1 MFHIASHFLVPL
13 VVALVAYRSRW
24 RQAALLMVATM
35 VVDADH
41 LLAVPIYDPARCS
54 IGFHPLHST
63 VAIALYAAAFV
74 APLLIPKQGVDSA
87 IHRRAWP
94 VHIAGLGLLIHMA
107 LDWTE
112 CVRR

>member
-1 MFHIASHFLVPL
+1 MFHIASHLLVPL
-13 VVALVAYRSRW
+13 AVGLLAYRPQW
-24 RQAALLMVATM
+24 RRAALIMAATM
-35 VVDADH
+35 VVDSDH
-41 LLAVPIYDPARCS
+41 LLATPIYDPERCS

-74 APLLIPKQGVDSA
+74 APLLIPKHGIDPG

-112 CVRR
+112 CVRH

>member
-1 MFHIASHFLVPL
+1 MA
-13 VVALVAYRSRW
+13 
-24 RQAALLMVATM
+24 ATM

-41 LLAVPIYDPARCS
+41 LLATPIYDPERCS

-63 VAIALYAAAFV
+63 VAIVLYALAFV
-74 APLLIPKQGVDSA
+74 APLTIPKHGVDPG

-94 VHIAGLGLLIHMA
+94 VHVAGLGLLIHMA

-112 CVRR
+112 CVRH